1 MTVQKEDAMSTPA
14 PHDPDGRSIV
24 ERFRESMVMNHE
36 RWHDGT
42 GYDLHLLAEASSAE
56 LASIESLLTSRGVHD
71 WRDAEA
77 LAALGTPTAH
87 AALTRAFENGDEELK
102 ISLIS
107 HAPEIFNEEQRTGVL
122 VNALREAGPG
132 LTQAMLLAEEWHPQP
147 VIEALMEGVRAHD
160 GVTAGE
166 FAMML
171 LFLHGQADSVYDMSQ
186 RGFILRFQDED
197 REMLCRELCARIGTA
212 KP

>member
-1 MTVQKEDAMSTPA
+1 MRL
-14 PHDPDGRSIV
+14 G
-24 ERFRESMVMNHE
+24 RFRESMVMNHE

-42 GYDLHLLAEASSAE
+42 GYDLELLAEASPAE
-56 LASIESLLTSRGVHD
+56 RAGIESLLVSRGVQD

-77 LAALGTPTAH
+77 LAALGTGGAH
-87 AALTRAFENGDEELK
+87 AALLRAFENGDDELRLA
-102 ISLIS
+102 LIG
-107 HAPEIFNEEQRTGVL
+107 HAAELFTEEQRGEVL
-122 VNALREAGPG
+122 AKALREPGPG
-132 LTQAMLLAEEWHPQP
+132 LTQAMLLVQEWHPQP
-147 VIEALMEGVRAHD
+147 VIEALMHGVRTHD

-197 REMLCRELCARIGTA
+197 RELLCRELFARIGRQS
-212 KP
+212 P